1 MKAIALFTLVMVSAL
16 AFGVSMTAP
25 LAQAAE
31 APPIDWK
38 TFLEELGPDD
48 AEAETGEDMC

>member
-1 MKAIALFTLVMVSAL
+1 MKATTRIMLAMIPVLAL
-16 AFGVSMTAP
+16 GVSIPAAF
-25 LAQAAE
+25 AQAAE

-48 AEAETGEDMC
+48 AETEVGEDMC